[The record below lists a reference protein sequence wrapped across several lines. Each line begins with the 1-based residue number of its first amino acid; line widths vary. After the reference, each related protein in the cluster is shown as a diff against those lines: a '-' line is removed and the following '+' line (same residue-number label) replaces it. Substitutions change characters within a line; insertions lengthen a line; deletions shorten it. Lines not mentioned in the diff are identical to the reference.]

1 MKFESNKFGRKKF
14 WLRIAAFIPGILI
27 FIFISIITRNQFE
40 NVIGKQQAKD
50 VVIEDRDSL
59 NIAAIYSGAISKNSS
74 LYSELLSL
82 ELPRTIVSGI
92 TTRFS
97 RLFNLSGSQ
106 PGDSFQVMI
115 GEGDTLLAFEY
126 ITNDWRHYRIERDG
140 DEFKEIIK
148 HADSEKSIRVASGK
162 VTSTLWDAVVPLL
175 PDESVFAD
183 MVDIFGWEIDFMTE
197 TQTGDA
203 FKIIY
208 EVYQRNGKFVKAGK
222 ILAAE
227 YTLGGVP
234 YQAYLYQDSS
244 GHRDYYNEKGYSLRK
259 ALLKSPLNYRK
270 ISSRFSYAR
279 RHPIYRTIR
288 PHLGVDYAAAAGTP
302 VVSPG
307 DGAVTYRGWKGG
319 FGRYIEIRHSFGLVT
334 TYGHLS
340 SFAKGLSVG
349 SRVSQGQVIGFVG
362 STGDATGPHLDYRVK
377 RHGVYI
383 DPLKMTLPAALPV
396 REEYRADFYK
406 FISEYSI
413 YLIEPP
419 QDVFLARAN

>member
-1 MKFESNKFGRKKF
+1 
-14 WLRIAAFIPGILI
+14 
-27 FIFISIITRNQFE
+27 
-40 NVIGKQQAKD
+40 
-50 VVIEDRDSL
+50 
-59 NIAAIYSGAISKNSS
+59 
-74 LYSELLSL
+74 
-82 ELPRTIVSGI
+82 
-92 TTRFS
+92 
-97 RLFNLSGSQ
+97 
-106 PGDSFQVMI
+106 
-115 GEGDTLLAFEY
+115 
-126 ITNDWRHYRIERDG
+126 
-140 DEFKEIIK
+140 
-148 HADSEKSIRVASGK
+148 
-162 VTSTLWDAVVPLL
+162 
-175 PDESVFAD
+175 
-183 MVDIFGWEIDFMTE
+183 
-197 TQTGDA
+197 
-203 FKIIY
+203 
-208 EVYQRNGKFVKAGK
+208 
-222 ILAAE
+222 
-227 YTLGGVP
+227 
-234 YQAYLYQDSS
+234 
-244 GHRDYYNEKGYSLRK
+244 
-259 ALLKSPLNYRK
+259 
-270 ISSRFSYAR
+270 
-279 RHPIYRTIR
+279 
-288 PHLGVDYAAAAGTP
+288 VDYAAAAGTP